1 MTITATGTCATSR
14 AARYSKQLVS
24 HMSRRHGG
32 EWDSEADRGYI
43 LFPTT
48 RADLKCTDDMMTI
61 TVEAEDEETATF
73 LEDVIERHL
82 VKFGA
87 KDNLTM
93 EWTRS

>member
-1 MTITATGTCATSR
+1 MAIRSTGTVSTDR
-14 AARYSKQLVS
+14 PERYGKQLTN

-48 RADLKCTDDMMTI
+48 RADLKCADDMMTI
-61 TVEAEDEETATF
+61 TVEAEDEETATC

>member
-1 MTITATGTCATSR
+1 MTEHT
-14 AARYSKQLVS
+14 
-24 HMSRRHGG
+24 
-32 EWDSEADRGYI
+32 
-43 LFPTT
+43 TT

-61 TVEAEDEETATF
+61 TVETDDEETATF